1 MTTPVPALL
10 AEVLR
15 HALDGVAVVE
25 GGDTPRVVYA
35 NATLAG
41 HLRQPEEWTVGR
53 ALGDAA
59 AAKAALV
66 AAQPELQRNAAK
78 GVFDKK
84 AVARKISRLSGRIK
98 KLSISA

>member
-1 MTTPVPALL
+1 MANHKSSKARIIRNAKVTTMNIARRSAARTAVKKVEL
-10 AEVLR
+10 AI
-15 HALDGVAVVE
+15 AS
-25 GGDTPRVVYA
+25 
-35 NATLAG
+35 
-41 HLRQPEEWTVGR
+41 
-53 ALGDAA
+53 GDAA